1 MDQRAIIDVVCKA
14 GVENLAGEVG
24 ALLGQE
30 LICSDVQL
38 NLTTKE
44 DLFSDIERHKTALT
58 RMTVDGDLQGDCFL
72 LTRMSTAVILGGT
85 LIMLP
90 EDVIEESAQNEKLD
104 GELDDAFGEVANI
117 IAGVFTQAFVDK
129 YKKNLRFI
137 KKTVEELIP
146 TKIDPSSDDPFPPG
160 NYHVSSCNMK
170 VGDKDLGPLEFVVP
184 ASIFDLEEAPAD
196 PVAAAEETS
205 SATTPEPTPEVEP
218 VAAPEAAAEPT
229 TPPEPQVEAAP
240 PAPPKKPPFAD
251 AKKLADVVFNATIAQ
266 VGEEIGALLGQP
278 LKCDDIQLVMTTKA
292 EFFSDHCVD
301 KSILTHMKV
310 TGDREGLGFMA
321 IQIPDA
327 IVLGGTLIMLPEDQI
342 AEQKGSGSFEG
353 EVEDAYGEIAN
364 ILSGG
369 LTQTFL
375 DRYPQQLRFIK
386 TEAETVV
393 PTKVDIDSDQP
404 FPEGKYYL
412 ASFAIHLEGH
422 ELHRILLI
430 FPAEVFDLDDI
441 PAATAQPTAAATSG
455 TAATSAADNSQ
466 ADSGSGDGPAPGEWG
481 GPPLPSDET
490 ATQPAQGATQ
500 TPPQDSVTSQGG
512 TVPAENKREAAATT
526 QSPPEPTGTPVVL
539 VISDQKSDA
548 DPFVEI
554 LTSADYESRVLTF
567 QDEVKELFQQHKIL
581 GILLVMAQ
589 VGEKGF
595 ASAIKL
601 QSAGRPLP
609 PIIFAGPE
617 WTRSAVLRAVKYG
630 AKDILVTPASGDEI
644 QDKVSRHFQKAS

>member
-14 GVENLAGEVG
+14 GVENLAGEIG

-30 LICSDVQL
+30 LICSDIQL

-44 DLFSDIERHKTALT
+44 DLFSDLERHKTALT
-58 RMTVDGDLQGDCFL
+58 RMVVEGDHQGDCFL
-72 LTRMSTAVILGGT
+72 LTRMSAAAILGGT

-90 EDVIEESAQNEKLD
+90 EDVIEEAAQSEKLD
-104 GELDDAFGEVANI
+104 GELDDAYGEVANI

-129 YKKNLRFI
+129 YKKSLRFI
-137 KKTVEELIP
+137 KKTVEELTP
-146 TKIDPSSDDPFPPG
+146 TKIDAASDEPFPPG
-160 NYHVSSCNMK
+160 NYYVAGCTMK
-170 VGDKDLGPLEFVVP
+170 VGDTDLGPLEFVVP
-184 ASIFDLEEAPAD
+184 AHIFDLEEAPAD
-196 PVAAAEETS
+196 PAAEAPTEAAEEAAPA
-205 SATTPEPTPEVEP
+205 ATEEEPTPEEEPAAVEEP
-218 VAAPEAAAEPT
+218 PAAAEP
-229 TPPEPQVEAAP
+229 PAEEKPAAAP
-240 PAPPKKPPFAD
+240 KPPFAD
-251 AKKLADVVFNATIAQ
+251 AKKLTDVVFNATIAQ
-266 VGEEIGALLGQP
+266 VGEEIGALLGHP
-278 LKCDDIQLVMTTKA
+278 LTCDDIQLVMTTKS
-292 EFFSDHCVD
+292 EFFSDHCID

-321 IQIPDA
+321 VQIPDA

-342 AEQKGSGSFEG
+342 EEHKGSGTFDG
-353 EVEDAYGEIAN
+353 EVEDAYGEVAN

-412 ASFAIHLEGH
+412 ASFAIHLEGY

-430 FPAEVFDLDDI
+430 FPAEVFDLDDA
-441 PAATAQPTAAATSG
+441 PAASAE
-455 TAATSAADNSQ
+455 TSAAPSGNEQASTTGGSQ
-466 ADSGSGDGPAPGEWG
+466 PSSEPRDGPAPGEWG
-481 GPPLPSDET
+481 GAPLPNDET
-490 ATQPAQGATQ
+490 TSQTAQGT
-500 TPPQDSVTSQGG
+500 TSIPPSGSASSQEG
-512 TVPAENKREAAATT
+512 AAAPSGTTETT
-526 QSPPEPTGTPVVL
+526 QSAAEPAGAPVVL

-554 LTSADYESRVLTF
+554 LSSAAYESRVLTF
-567 QDEVKELFQQHKIL
+567 QDEVKDLFQQHKIL
-581 GILLVMAQ
+581 GILLIMAQ

>member
-1 MDQRAIIDVVCKA
+1 MDQRAIIDVVCKS
-14 GVENLAGEVG
+14 GVENLAGEIG

-30 LICSDVQL
+30 LICSDIQL
-38 NLTTKE
+38 NLTSKE
-44 DLFSDIERHKTALT
+44 NLFSNLERHKTALT
-58 RMTVDGDLQGDCFL
+58 RMVIDGDLQGDCFL
-72 LTRMSTAVILGGT
+72 LTRMSAAAILGGT

-90 EDVIEESAQNEKLD
+90 DDVIEESAQSEKLD

-146 TKIDPSSDDPFPPG
+146 TKIDAASDEPFPPG
-160 NYHVSSCNMK
+160 NYYVASCNMK

-184 ASIFDLEEAPAD
+184 AFIFELEEAPAD
-196 PVAAAEETS
+196 PATEEAAPAATEEPAASAEE
-205 SATTPEPTPEVEP
+205 ATQPTEEPPATPEPQ
-218 VAAPEAAAEPT
+218 
-229 TPPEPQVEAAP
+229 PEPEP
-240 PAPPKKPPFAD
+240 PAPVKPPFAD
-251 AKKLADVVFNATIAQ
+251 AKKLTDVVFNATIAQ

-278 LKCDDIQLVMTTKA
+278 LQCDDIQLVMTTKA
-292 EFFSDHCVD
+292 DFFSDHCID
-301 KSILTHMKV
+301 KSVMSHMKV
-310 TGDREGLGFMA
+310 TGDREGLGFMVV
-321 IQIPDA
+321 QIPDA
-327 IVLGGTLIMLPEDQI
+327 VVLGGTLIMLPEDQI
-342 AEQKGSGSFEG
+342 EEQKSGGKLDG
-353 EVEDAYGEIAN
+353 EIEDAYGEIAN
-364 ILSGG
+364 ILSGS

-375 DRYPQQLRFIK
+375 DRYPQQIRFIK

-393 PTKVDIDSDQP
+393 PTKVDVASDQP
-404 FPEGKYYL
+404 FPDGKYYL

-430 FPAEVFDLDDI
+430 FPAEVFDLDDA
-441 PAATAQPTAAATSG
+441 PVESAQASSDSSAAAAPAATSG
-455 TAATSAADNSQ
+455 ASAA
-466 ADSGSGDGPAPGEWG
+466 GDTNEPAPGEWG
-481 GPPLPSDET
+481 GPPVAGDGTPAEAGTTPASTGSTGGGATAPATEGISSTAST
-490 ATQPAQGATQ
+490 ATQ
-500 TPPQDSVTSQGG
+500 
-512 TVPAENKREAAATT
+512 
-526 QSPPEPTGTPVVL
+526 EPTGAPVVL
-539 VISDQKSDA
+539 VISDQPDDA
-548 DPFVEI
+548 KPFVDI
-554 LTSADYESRVLTF
+554 LSSENYESRVLTF
-567 QDEVKELFQQHKIL
+567 QDEIRGLFQQHKIL

-630 AKDILVTPASGDEI
+630 AKDILVTPASNDEI

>member
-14 GVENLAGEVG
+14 GVENLAGEIG

-30 LICSDVQL
+30 LVCSDVQL
-38 NLTTKE
+38 NLTSK
-44 DLFSDIERHKTALT
+44 DNLFSNLDRHKTALT
-58 RMTVDGDLQGDCFL
+58 RMVVEGDQQGDCFL
-72 LTRMSTAVILGGT
+72 LTRMSAAAILGGT

-90 EDVIEESAQNEKLD
+90 EDVIEESAQSEKLD
-104 GELDDAFGEVANI
+104 GELDDAYGEVANI

-137 KKTVEELIP
+137 KKTVEELVP
-146 TKIDPSSDDPFPPG
+146 TKIDAASNEPFPPG
-160 NYHVSSCNMK
+160 NYYVASCHMN

-184 ASIFDLEEAPAD
+184 AFIFELEEAPAD
-196 PVAAAEETS
+196 PAAEEVK
-205 SATTPEPTPEVEP
+205 PEPTE
-218 VAAPEAAAEPT
+218 APAPAPTAAEPQSAAE
-229 TPPEPQVEAAP
+229 TPAVTEPPVEPEP
-240 PAPPKKPPFAD
+240 PAPARPPFAD
-251 AKKLADVVFNATIAQ
+251 AKKLADVVFNATIGT

-278 LKCDDIQLVMTTKA
+278 LQCDDIQLVMTTKA
-292 EFFSDHCVD
+292 DFFSDHCID
-301 KSILTHMKV
+301 KSVLTHMKV
-310 TGDREGLGFMA
+310 TGDREGLGFMVV
-321 IQIPDA
+321 QIPDA
-327 IVLGGTLIMLPEDQI
+327 VVLGGTLIMLPEDQI
-342 AEQKGSGSFEG
+342 EEQKSSGVLEG
-353 EVEDAYGEIAN
+353 EIEDAFGEIAN
-364 ILSGG
+364 ILSGS

-375 DRYPQQLRFIK
+375 DRYPHQIRFIK

-393 PTKVDIDSDQP
+393 PTKVDVASDQP
-404 FPEGKYYL
+404 FPDGKYYL

-430 FPAEVFDLDDI
+430 FPAEVFDLDDA
-441 PAATAQPTAAATSG
+441 PAEVAQASTGGSTTTAAG
-455 TAATSAADNSQ
+455 TAAP
-466 ADSGSGDGPAPGEWG
+466 GDANQPAPGEWG
-481 GPPLPSDET
+481 GPPPATNETSPVAEATTTAGETTTSSD
-490 ATQPAQGATQ
+490 
-500 TPPQDSVTSQGG
+500 SQGRP
-512 TVPAENKREAAATT
+512 TTTAPAPPAAGSAAQTL
-526 QSPPEPTGTPVVL
+526 PEPTGAPLVL
-539 VISDQKSDA
+539 VISDQPTDA
-548 DPFVEI
+548 EPFVEI
-554 LTSADYESRVLTF
+554 LSSANYESRSLTF

-589 VGEKGF
+589 VGDKGF